1 MANRTNNPCSEV
13 ANRNNVSE
21 MVGLKRPF
29 IDNKWYKS
37 QRAGECL
44 LIVILYKTLKAQ
56 RELQGHVQIVNEWAW
71 RSLLRLFTQCLPQ
84 AGKLIGLPAHPPP
97 HHPGRSNNAQ
107 GFKNNV

>member
-1 MANRTNNPCSEV
+1 MANRTNNPCSEGLV

-21 MVGLKRPF
+21 MVGLKCPF

-37 QRAGECL
+37 QRARECL

-71 RSLLRLFTQCLPQ
+71 RSLLCLFTRCLPQ
-84 AGKLIGLPAHPPP
+84 AGKLIRRPAHAPPRQIQQCT
-97 HHPGRSNNAQ
+97 GLQ
-107 GFKNNV
+107 K

>member
-1 MANRTNNPCSEV
+1 MANRTNNPCSEGLV

-21 MVGLKRPF
+21 MVGLKCPF

-37 QRAGECL
+37 QRARECL

-71 RSLLRLFTQCLPQ
+71 RSLLCLFMRCLPQ
-84 AGKLIGLPAHPPP
+84 AGKLIRCPAHPR
-97 HHPGRSNNAQ
+97 PGRSNNAQ